1 MVLTPEGVKIQK
13 ILIQLVT
20 WWQILIS
27 PGNLWC
33 FCFHL
38 NLVNRRFIGTKGFM
52 GICVALGIGL
62 STRIRTTNGLASR
75 TNFLTATWRRGNEDP
90 SCTESKW
97 CKTLIFGQCRSPAF
111 HNLQI
116 YFRSFNDVLST
127 RFPTSKSKL
136 RNSTSINTLR
146 NYLGNQ
152 VHVFLIQVTERC
164 VSVISTG
171 FGAHC

>member
-1 MVLTPEGVKIQK
+1 M
-13 ILIQLVT
+13 T

-33 FCFHL
+33 FYFHL

-75 TNFLTATWRRGNEDP
+75 TILLTATWRRGNEDP

-97 CKTLIFGQCRSPAF
+97 CKTLIFSQCRSMVFVVKHLSFRQYGRVRSSPTMWPKFLSPAF
-111 HNLQI
+111 HNLWT
-116 YFRSFNDVLST
+116 YFRSLNVVLSP
-127 RFPTSKSKL
+127 RFPTSKSNS
-136 RNSTSINTLR
+136 RNSISINTL
-146 NYLGNQ
+146 
-152 VHVFLIQVTERC
+152 HVLF
-164 VSVISTG
+164 
-171 FGAHC
+171 